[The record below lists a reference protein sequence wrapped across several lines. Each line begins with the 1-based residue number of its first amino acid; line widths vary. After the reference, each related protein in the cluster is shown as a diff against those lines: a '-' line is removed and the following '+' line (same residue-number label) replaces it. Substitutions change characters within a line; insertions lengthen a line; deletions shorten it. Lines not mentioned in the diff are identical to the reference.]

1 MSNEPFNFMEIE
13 GEYILTAEAGY
24 KRDFFDSYHCKSTGD
39 LLEAIVRYI
48 IRIEEIDDASFDFD
62 SESGMFV
69 MRSSDEVSLK
79 QAAAIL
85 SREINLDQVLKDAM
99 DSDEVKKELEFSANI
114 SSAVSEIM
122 SGASGNLS
130 PEEFLEQ
137 FKKYFPD

>member
-1 MSNEPFNFMEIE
+1 MSSEPFNFMEID
-13 GEYILTAEAGY
+13 GEYTLTAEAGF
-24 KRDFFDSYHCKSTGD
+24 KREFFDLHHCKSTGD

-48 IRIEEIDDASFDFD
+48 IRIEGIDDASFDFD

-69 MRSSDEVSLK
+69 VRSSDEQSLR

-85 SREINLDQVLKDAM
+85 SREINREQVLKEAM
-99 DSDEVKKELEFSANI
+99 ESEEVEKELGLSANI